1 MTRLMKLCCVT
12 KLSINYPRT
21 SSFQTHTYEQP
32 QRLSPSLFFFF
43 LNDPPP
49 PKLPPLPL
57 PDLFPIPPQRQAFT
71 DSAQKKPVPP
81 QLRETRDLVAQ
92 ALATPGEPDQRG

>member
-1 MTRLMKLCCVT
+1 MNLTSLPHLPITMYKALVT
-12 KLSINYPRT
+12 PCNFT
-21 SSFQTHTYEQP
+21 SLLLPHQSH
-32 QRLSPSLFFFF
+32 FFF

-57 PDLFPIPPQRQAFT
+57 PDALPIPPQRQAFT